1 MSIDCQGSNQ
11 GVSCDPNKVDLL
23 VFQRMVF
30 IYNALETG
38 WSVKKKGGCYVFK
51 KRHENDKE
59 VYLDSYLSKFIDDN
73 FEHR

>member
-1 MSIDCQGSNQ
+1 
-11 GVSCDPNKVDLL
+11 
-23 VFQRMVF
+23 MVF